1 MKLIPHQE
9 ETMKGKLF
17 LAVLIPALLLQAI
30 GCAPAARTPALPSPP
45 EYFGLPSGGEATS
58 VPAPVEEYDKG
69 VGGVAMPQAEERLI
83 IRTGNIALL
92 VEDTEKSLA
101 KIEALALELEGFV
114 TDSNSWRENDQLHA
128 TITIRV
134 PAESFDE
141 ARRRI
146 KEGVLEVQS
155 ENTSAQDVT
164 EEYVDLEARLTYLE
178 ETEAELRE
186 LLRSAQERGEKAE
199 GILAIYRE
207 LSNIGIQ
214 VEETKGRIQYLE
226 RSAAMSAL
234 TVTLT
239 PKEVVEV
246 VEPGWD
252 WPRTV
257 RESLRDLVKALQFL
271 ADIATRLII
280 TFLPILILVALPF
293 VLLGWLV
300 AWLWRRRKAKKEA

>member
-1 MKLIPHQE
+1 
-9 ETMKGKLF
+9 MKGKLF
-17 LAVLIPALLLQAI
+17 LAVLILALLVQAT
-30 GCAPAARTPALPSPP
+30 GCGGAAMPTPSP
-45 EYFGLPSGGEATS
+45 EAILNLPRVSGTA
-58 VPAPVEEYDKG
+58 VPAPVEEWGKG
-69 VGGVAMPQAEERLI
+69 GGPAVVVPAEERLI
-83 IRTGNIALL
+83 IRMGDISLL
-92 VEDTEKSLA
+92 VEDTEESLT
-101 KIEALALELEGFV
+101 KIEALASELGGFV
-114 TDSNSWRENDQLHA
+114 VNSNSWKVNDRLHA

-141 ARRRI
+141 ARQRI
-146 KEGVLEVQS
+146 KEGALEVQS

-234 TVTLT
+234 TVSLT
-239 PKEVVEV
+239 PKEEIEV

-252 WPRTV
+252 WLRTV

-280 TFLPILILVALPF
+280 TILPILVIIALPF
-293 VLLGWLV
+293 ALLAWLV
-300 AWLWRRRKAKKEA
+300 AWLWRRRRAKKEG

>member
-1 MKLIPHQE
+1 
-9 ETMKGKLF
+9 MKGKLF
-17 LAVLIPALLLQAI
+17 LAVLILALLVQAI
-30 GCAPAARTPALPSPP
+30 GCAPAAMPTPAPP
-45 EYFGLPSGGEATS
+45 PFDSGLTGRGEAEAPI
-58 VPAPVEEYDKG
+58 PAPAVIEQYEKG
-69 VGGVAMPQAEERLI
+69 AGGVAVPQAEERLI
-83 IRTGNIALL
+83 IRMGDISLL
-92 VEDTEKSLA
+92 VEDTEESLT
-101 KIEALALELEGFV
+101 KIEALALELGGFV
-114 TDSNSWRENDQLHA
+114 TNSNSWKVNDALHA

-146 KEGVLEVQS
+146 KEGALEVQS

-178 ETEAELRE
+178 ETEGELRE

-214 VEETKGRIQYLE
+214 VEQAKGRMQYLE

-239 PKEVVEV
+239 PKEEIPLVEK
-246 VEPGWD
+246 EWS
-252 WPRTV
+252 WIRTV
-257 RESLRDLVKALQFL
+257 RDSIYDLVVALQFL
-271 ADIATRLII
+271 ADMATRFTI
-280 TFLPILILVALPF
+280 TLLPILITIALPF
-293 VLLGWLV
+293 AVLGWLV
-300 AWLWRRRKAKKEA
+300 WRWRRRRAKKEG

>member
-1 MKLIPHQE
+1 
-9 ETMKGKLF
+9 MKGKLF
-17 LAVLIPALLLQAI
+17 LPVLILALLVQAI
-30 GCAPAARTPALPSPP
+30 GCAPAAMRAP
-45 EYFGLPSGGEATS
+45 EAP
-58 VPAPVEEYDKG
+58 VPAPAVVEEELKSR
-69 VGGVAMPQAEERLI
+69 VGVAVPPAAEERLI
-83 IRTGNIALL
+83 VKTGSISLL
-92 VEDTEKSLA
+92 VENTEEALA
-101 KIEALALELEGFV
+101 RIEALALELGGYVVE
-114 TDSNSWRENDQLHA
+114 SNSWRVNEQLHA

-146 KEGVLEVQS
+146 KEGALEVQS

-178 ETEAELRE
+178 ETEEELRE

-207 LSNIGIQ
+207 LSDIGIQ
-214 VEETKGRIQYLE
+214 VEQTKGRMQYLE

-239 PKEVVEV
+239 PKEEVQV

-252 WPRTV
+252 WLRTV

-271 ADIATRLII
+271 ADIATRFII
-280 TFLPILILVALPF
+280 TLLPILIIVALPF
-293 VLLGWLV
+293 AALGWLV
-300 AWLWRRRKAKKEA
+300 LVWLRRRAK

>member
-1 MKLIPHQE
+1 
-9 ETMKGKLF
+9 MKGKLF
-17 LAVLIPALLLQAI
+17 LTALILALVAQAI
-30 GCAPAARTPALPSPP
+30 GCAPAAMRTSTEPLPP
-45 EYFGLPSGGEATS
+45 ESYLVPSGGAAT
-58 VPAPVEEYDKG
+58 VVAAPVEVEEYGKG
-69 VGGVAMPQAEERLI
+69 ARGVAMPQAEERLI

-92 VEDTEKSLA
+92 VEDTEESLA
-101 KIEALALELEGFV
+101 KIEALALELGGYV
-114 TDSNSWRENDQLHA
+114 TDSNSWKVNDQLQA
-128 TITIRV
+128 NITIRV

-141 ARRRI
+141 ARKRL
-146 KEGVLEVQS
+146 KEGALEVQS

-164 EEYVDLEARLTYLE
+164 EEYVDLESRLTSLE

-186 LLRSAQERGEKAE
+186 LLHSAQERGEKAE
-199 GILAIYRE
+199 GILAIYQE

-214 VEETKGRIQYLE
+214 VEQTKGRMQYLE

-271 ADIATRLII
+271 ADLATRLII
-280 TFLPILILVALPF
+280 TLLPILIIIVLPF
-293 VLLGWLV
+293 ALLGWLV
-300 AWLWRRRKAKKEA
+300 AWLLRRRRRAKK

>member
-1 MKLIPHQE
+1 
-9 ETMKGKLF
+9 MKGKLF
-17 LAVLIPALLLQAI
+17 LAVLILALLVQATS
-30 GCAPAARTPALPSPP
+30 CAPAAMPTPAPEVYVERVPALPAPTPP
-45 EYFGLPSGGEATS
+45 PI
-58 VPAPVEEYDKG
+58 PAADKG
-69 VGGVAMPQAEERLI
+69 AGLAVPPAEERLI
-83 IRTGNIALL
+83 VKTGNFALL
-92 VEDTEKSLA
+92 VENTEEALA
-101 KIEALALELEGFV
+101 HIEALASELGGYVVE
-114 TDSNSWRENDQLHA
+114 SNSWRVNEQLHA

-141 ARRRI
+141 ARRHL
-146 KEGVLEVQS
+146 KEGALEVQS
-155 ENTSAQDVT
+155 ENISAQDVT

-178 ETEAELRE
+178 ETEGELRE

-214 VEETKGRIQYLE
+214 VEQTKGRMQYLE

-239 PKEVVEV
+239 PKEEVQV

-280 TFLPILILVALPF
+280 TLLPILIIVALPF
-293 VLLGWLV
+293 AVLVWLV
-300 AWLWRRRKAKKEA
+300 WLWRRRRARKEG

>member
-1 MKLIPHQE
+1 
-9 ETMKGKLF
+9 MKGKWL
-17 LAVLIPALLLQAI
+17 LAALTIALLVQI
-30 GCAPAARTPALPSPP
+30 VGCAPAAMPTPVPP
-45 EYFGLPSGGEATS
+45 EYFVGAEQI
-58 VPAPVEEYDKG
+58 PAALPVEEYG
-69 VGGVAMPQAEERLI
+69 RGGGPAVVVPAEERLI

-92 VEDTEKSLA
+92 VEDTEESLA
-101 KIEALALELEGFV
+101 KIEALALELGGFV
-114 TDSNSWRENDQLHA
+114 IDSNSWRENDQLHA

-141 ARRRI
+141 ARRRL
-146 KEGVLEVQS
+146 KEGALEVQS
-155 ENTSAQDVT
+155 ENISAQDVT

-178 ETEAELRE
+178 ETEEELRE
-186 LLRSAQERGEKAE
+186 LLDSARERGEKAE

-214 VEETKGRIQYLE
+214 VEQTKGRIQYLE

-239 PKEVVEV
+239 PKEEVQV

-252 WPRTV
+252 WLRTA

-271 ADIATRLII
+271 AEIATRFIVTL
-280 TFLPILILVALPF
+280 LPILVIVALPF
-293 VLLGWLV
+293 ALLGWLV
-300 AWLWRRRKAKKEA
+300 VWIWRRRRAKKEV

>member
-1 MKLIPHQE
+1 
-9 ETMKGKLF
+9 MKGKLF
-17 LAVLIPALLLQAI
+17 LAALILALVAQAI
-30 GCAPAARTPALPSPP
+30 GCAPAATPTPAPEMFLPRGVPAD
-45 EYFGLPSGGEATS
+45 E
-58 VPAPVEEYDKG
+58 PAPVEEYEKG
-69 VGGVAMPQAEERLI
+69 GRGVAMPQVEERLI
-83 IRTGNIALL
+83 IRMGDISLL
-92 VEDTEKSLA
+92 VKDTEESLA
-101 KIEALALELEGFV
+101 KIEALALELGGFV
-114 TDSNSWRENDQLHA
+114 VNSNSWKVNDALHA

-146 KEGVLEVQS
+146 KEGALEVQS

-178 ETEAELRE
+178 ETEGELRE

-199 GILAIYRE
+199 GILAIYQE

-214 VEETKGRIQYLE
+214 VEQAKGRMQYLE

-239 PKEVVEV
+239 PKEEVQV

-257 RESLRDLVKALQFL
+257 RESLRDLVKALQLL
-271 ADIATRLII
+271 ANIATRFII
-280 TFLPILILVALPF
+280 TILPILIILALPF
-293 VLLGWLV
+293 ALLGWLV
-300 AWLWRRRKAKKEA
+300 AWLFRRRRVKKQG

>member
-1 MKLIPHQE
+1 
-9 ETMKGKLF
+9 MKGKLL
-17 LAVLIPALLLQAI
+17 LAVLIIALVMQIA
-30 GCAPAARTPALPSPP
+30 GCAPAATPTPVPP
-45 EYFGLPSGGEATS
+45 EAYFGEERLVAIPT
-58 VPAPVEEYDKG
+58 PAPVEEYGKG
-69 VGGVAMPQAEERLI
+69 GGPAVAPAEERLI
-83 IRTGNIALL
+83 IRMGDISLL
-92 VEDTEKSLA
+92 VEDTEESLA
-101 KIEALALELEGFV
+101 SIEALALELGGFV
-114 TDSNSWRENDQLHA
+114 VNSNSWKENEQLHA

-146 KEGVLEVQS
+146 KEGALEVQS

-178 ETEAELRE
+178 ETEGELRE

-199 GILAIYRE
+199 GILAIYQE

-214 VEETKGRIQYLE
+214 VEQTKGRIQYLE

-239 PKEVVEV
+239 PKEEVQV

-252 WPRTV
+252 WLRTV

-271 ADIATRLII
+271 ADIATGFII
-280 TFLPILILVALPF
+280 TILPILIILALPF
-293 VLLGWLV
+293 ALLGWLV
-300 AWLWRRRKAKKEA
+300 AWLFRRRRAKKEG

>member
-1 MKLIPHQE
+1 
-9 ETMKGKLF
+9 MKGKSL
-17 LAVLIPALLLQAI
+17 LAALIIALLVPI
-30 GCAPAARTPALPSPP
+30 VGCAPAATPTPAPP
-45 EYFGLPSGGEATS
+45 GNYFGLRLPAGAPT
-58 VPAPVEEYDKG
+58 PAPAPDAVSEYGKG
-69 VGGVAMPQAEERLI
+69 GGPAVAPAEERLI
-83 IRTGNIALL
+83 IRTGDISLL
-92 VEDTEKSLA
+92 VENTEESLA
-101 KIEALALELEGFV
+101 KIEALALELGGFV
-114 TDSNSWRENDQLHA
+114 VNSNSWKVNEQLQA

-146 KEGVLEVQS
+146 KEGALEVQS

-178 ETEAELRE
+178 ETEGELRE

-199 GILAIYRE
+199 GILAIYQE

-214 VEETKGRIQYLE
+214 VEQAKGRMQYLE

-239 PKEVVEV
+239 PKEEVQV

-257 RESLRDLVKALQFL
+257 RESLRDLVKALQLL
-271 ADIATRLII
+271 ADIATRFII
-280 TFLPILILVALPF
+280 TILPILIILALPF
-293 VLLGWLV
+293 ALLGWLV
-300 AWLWRRRKAKKEA
+300 AWLFRRRRAKKEG